1 MQHEKS
7 QRGFSLIELQIVV
20 VIIGIIAS
28 IAIPNLLASRR
39 AANEASAQSSLRT
52 VQSSEATYQATKGSG
67 SYGTIADLRTNGFVD
82 ELLGGNGV
90 SLTTNKSG
98 YNFSATPI
106 AGTPTTLPQFFATA
120 MPTTIAPVF
129 MSTGTRRFAIA
140 DDGVLRCDTNVGVT
154 PPDRASVALM
164 PLIGN

>member
-52 VQSSEATYQATKGSG
+52 VQSSEATFQATKGAG
-67 SYGTIADLRTNGFVD
+67 SYGTMADLRSNGFVD
-82 ELLGGNGV
+82 ELLGGDGV
-90 SLTTNKSG
+90 VLTTNKSG
-98 YNFSATPI
+98 FDFTATPI
-106 AGTPTTLPQFFATA
+106 PGTAATLPQFFATA

-140 DDGVLRCDTNVGVT
+140 DDGVLRGDTNVAVV
-154 PPDRASVALM
+154 PPDRAAVGLM
-164 PLIGN
+164 ALIGN